1 MEHLRPLQS
10 ESRNVATV
18 VAAFCRTAAA
28 MEFVRFAL
36 LAIAVSLWLPLGA
49 AQTASGNADEIMRK
63 VAANQD
69 RAERLR
75 SEYVYEQK
83 IHIVSRRTNG
93 KLARMETTIYSVT
106 PTPSG
111 VEKKLKTIEGRYR
124 HKNVYIDFRGEPVP
138 EPDSIDGGLVH
149 GMLRD
154 ELADDKAKNGL
165 NQDLFPLTTSEQEKY
180 RFTLVGTATAAGR
193 DVYRVSFVP
202 VQKDEFTWAGEALI
216 DQAEFQPVS
225 VNTKLSRKVPLLVR
239 TMLGTDVPGLGFN
252 VEYRR
257 FDNRVWFPVSF
268 GTEFRL
274 RAVFFLNRDITVSL
288 ENTGFK
294 HANVDSTIQYAPP
307 Q

>member
-1 MEHLRPLQS
+1 MVLQTDAMQNRNECTGGGGPNSAPQPLS
-10 ESRNVATV
+10 LVPLAFLALAVA
-18 VAAFCRTAAA
+18 FWPPP
-28 MEFVRFAL
+28 M
-36 LAIAVSLWLPLGA
+36 A
-49 AQTASGNADEIMRK
+49 AQTTSADANDIMLK

-69 RAERLR
+69 RAEQLR
-75 SEYVYEQK
+75 SEYIYEQK
-83 IHIVSRRTNG
+83 IRVSSRRTNG
-93 KLARMETTIYSVT
+93 KLARVETTIYSVVPT
-106 PTPSG
+106 PTG
-111 VEKKLKTIEGRYR
+111 VEKKLKSIEGRYL
-124 HKNVYIDFRGEPVP
+124 HKNAYIDFRGEPVP

-149 GMLRD
+149 GLFRD

-165 NQDLFPLTTSEQEKY
+165 NHDLFPLTTSEQQKY
-180 RFTLVGTATAAGR
+180 RFTVAGTGKAAGH

-202 VQKDEFTWAGEALI
+202 VDRNDLTWAGEALI
-216 DQAEFQPVS
+216 DRTEFQPVS
-225 VNTKLSRKVPLLVR
+225 VNTKLSRKLPLLVR

-257 FDNRVWFPVSF
+257 FDDGVWFPVSF

-294 HANVDSTIQYAPP
+294 HAKADSTIEYAPT

>member
-1 MEHLRPLQS
+1 MGP
-10 ESRNVATV
+10 
-18 VAAFCRTAAA
+18 
-28 MEFVRFAL
+28 MKIVRFVVWAAL
-36 LAIAVSLWLPLGA
+36 SLSLSRA
-49 AQTASGNADEIMRK
+49 FSTAQTAITADDIMRK

-69 RAERLR
+69 RADRLR
-75 SEYVYEQK
+75 SEYIYEQK
-83 IHIVSRRTNG
+83 IRIASRRTNG
-93 KLARMETTIYSVT
+93 KLARTETTIYSVVPT
-106 PTPSG
+106 PTG
-111 VEKKLKTIEGRYR
+111 VEKKLKTIEGRYL

-138 EPDSIDGGLVH
+138 ESDSIDGGLVH
-149 GMLRD
+149 GIFRD

-165 NQDLFPLTTSEQEKY
+165 NHDLFPLTTSEQEKY
-180 RFTLVGTATAAGR
+180 RFTLAGTGQAAGR
-193 DVYRVSFVP
+193 DVYRISFAP
-202 VQKDEFTWAGEALI
+202 VDKNNFTWAGEALI

-257 FDNRVWFPVSF
+257 FDDGVWFPVSF

-294 HANVDSTIQYAPP
+294 HANVDSTIQYAAP